1 MYVCIIYIYI
11 KTAHGFDYIIYIYTQ
26 GHDKDTETVK
36 KANHTRAGP
45 ESGRN
50 ASVAAGSTAMCPTS
64 HPSAV
69 EVLGHDDNSMAYQ
82 PDIEAE
88 A

>member
-1 MYVCIIYIYI
+1 MHNIYIYIYI
-11 KTAHGFDYIIYIYTQ
+11 KTAHRFDYIIYIYTQ

-36 KANHTRAGP
+36 KANHIRAGP

>member
-1 MYVCIIYIYI
+1 MDLTIL
-11 KTAHGFDYIIYIYTQ
+11 YIYTQ